1 MTQGTSEPIFT
12 GGCACGAVRFEVSQP
27 PLRVGLCHCM
37 TCRRKHG
44 SAFNPFVVFKA
55 EDVLVAG
62 ALRAWRS
69 SEHASRF
76 SCETCASPICQQEDE
91 GGEIELHLGSFDDT
105 SLFPP
110 MYENWIVYRESWLP
124 YLDVPQRKTD
134 LGYMTRQAKKSAGT
148 PLNSVPTEH

>member
-1 MTQGTSEPIFT
+1 MTKETKATIYK
-12 GGCACGAVRFEVSQP
+12 GGCACGAVRFEASQP
-27 PLRVGLCHCM
+27 PVRVGLCHCM

-62 ALRAWRS
+62 SLRAWRS

-91 GGEIELHLGSFDDT
+91 GGEIELHLGSFDDI
-105 SLFPP
+105 SLFVPI
-110 MYENWIVYRESWLP
+110 YENWIVHRESWLP
-124 YLDVPQRKTD
+124 ALGIPQRKTD
-134 LGYMTRQAKKSAGT
+134 LGFEAREAQLMTARIVNLQA
-148 PLNSVPTEH
+148 